1 MMADK
6 ELQEAAVNSRGD
18 VIFHVTGAALNALC
32 TLSAIVWLIVNRTK
46 IRPSAVFILASVV
59 VGVLAGDL
67 ITGILHWAFDTWF
80 SPDTR
85 FFRRMVLIVREH
97 HIYPDRMFEY
107 SFYHDAGAL
116 SVMAFLLTSPLFT
129 FAFLQSVGDTQ
140 GFHLLYYAVCV
151 AVTISFALVF
161 MFELHKFGH
170 KRETSKMVRL
180 LQRFGLLLS
189 YAHHMKHH
197 SGNHDR
203 NYCLINGHADR
214 TFGAAG
220 GWRAL
225 ERIISS
231 LTGATPRSDDREWL
245 QAFHRA
251 AKE

>member
-1 MMADK
+1 MIAER
-6 ELQEAAVNSRGD
+6 ELPKAAPNTRSD
-18 VIFHVTGAALNALC
+18 VIFHVTGGVINALC
-32 TLSAIVWLIVNRTK
+32 TLSAIVWLIVNWTK
-46 IRPSAVFILASVV
+46 IRPSTIFILASVF

-80 SPDTR
+80 SANTR
-85 FFRRMVLIVREH
+85 FLRRMVLIVREH
-97 HIYPDRMFEY
+97 HIYPDRVFQY

-129 FAFLQSVGDTQ
+129 YAFFRSVSDSR

-161 MFELHKFGH
+161 MFEFHKFGH
-170 KRETSKMVRL
+170 KRNASQVVRF
-180 LQRFGLLLS
+180 LQKLNILLS
-189 YAHHMKHH
+189 YTHHMKHH
-197 SGNHDR
+197 SGKHDK

-225 ERIISS
+225 ESIISS

-245 QAFHRA
+245 QAFHQKR
-251 AKE
+251 

>member
-1 MMADK
+1 MMAEK
-6 ELQEAAVNSRGD
+6 QLPELAQNSRGD
-18 VIFHVTGAALNALC
+18 VIFHAAGGIVNASS
-32 TLSAIVWLIVNRTK
+32 TLAAVAWLIVNWTT
-46 IRPSAVFILASVV
+46 IRPSPVFILAAFC
-59 VGVLAGDL
+59 VGILVGDL

-80 SPDTR
+80 SADTK
-85 FFRRMVLIVREH
+85 FLRRMVLIVREH
-97 HIYPDRMFEY
+97 HIYPDRVFQY

-129 FAFLQSVGDTQ
+129 YAFVQSAGDSP

-151 AVTISFALVF
+151 AVTVSFALVF
-161 MFELHKFGH
+161 MFEFHKFGH
-170 KRETSKMVRL
+170 RRDSRQVVRL
-180 LQRFGLLLS
+180 LQRLGLLLS

-197 SGNHDR
+197 SGKHDR

-225 ERIISS
+225 ESIISR

-245 QAFHRA
+245 QAFQRSA
-251 AKE
+251 GE